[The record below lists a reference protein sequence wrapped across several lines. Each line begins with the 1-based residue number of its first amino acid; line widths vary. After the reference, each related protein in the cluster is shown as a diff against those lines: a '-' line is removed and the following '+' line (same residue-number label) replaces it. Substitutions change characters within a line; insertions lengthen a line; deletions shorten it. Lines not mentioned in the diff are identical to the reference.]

1 MAQMEPVHE
10 FGSWEKL
17 IGQASYG
24 SQFEDDFESNCNLV
38 MLNQWQRIKSY
49 NWLYKKNKKHVAKF
63 KDWGLNDQIKF
74 EVPC

>member
-1 MAQMEPVHE
+1 MEPIHE

-17 IGQASYG
+17 IRQTSYG

-49 NWLYKKNKKHVAKF
+49 N
-63 KDWGLNDQIKF
+63 
-74 EVPC
+74 

>member
-1 MAQMEPVHE
+1 
-10 FGSWEKL
+10 
-17 IGQASYG
+17 
-24 SQFEDDFESNCNLV
+24 LV